1 MKRFFQVFIPSQS
14 KSRFYLSFGL
24 LFLFILSSKG
34 QEVVTPR
41 EAWSKLP
48 EILKGITAPVFP
60 AKTYNVL
67 DFGAKPDG
75 IFDNTIAIKK
85 AIQKCSS
92 KGGGIVLVPAGK
104 FFTGPIHLES
114 NVNFHLAEGAEILF
128 STDPSVYPIV
138 HTSFEGT
145 ELMNYSPLIY
155 AFNKKNIAVTG
166 KGTLNGQSSNE
177 NWWPWCSS
185 PRYGWKKDTPN
196 QKADVS
202 KLMEMADNGIP
213 VAERV
218 FGKGHYLR
226 PNFIEFFECTNAM
239 IEGVQIVN
247 TPFWVI
253 HPIKSVNVIVDGVTI
268 KSHGPNNDG
277 CDPEYSKNVWIK
289 NTTFDTGDD
298 CIAIKSGRDNDGRRV
313 AIKSENIIVQD
324 CKMYDGHGGVTIGS
338 EISAGVRNVY
348 VENCLMDSPE
358 LDRAIRIKSNSRRG
372 GLIENVFVRNIKV
385 GEVKE
390 SVLGID
396 LHYGVHGNQTGNY
409 MPQVQNIFIENSTV
423 KNGGLYGIL
432 AKGHKGYP
440 IKNIRFQDVT
450 IEQVETD
457 YLIENVEGVKLINT
471 YINGHLMESPKNN

>member
-155 AFNKKNIAVTG
+155 AFNKKNISVTG

-213 VAERV
+213 VTERV

-277 CDPEYSKNVWIK
+277 CDPEYSKNIWIK

-396 LHYGVHGNQTGNY
+396 LHYGVHGNQTGNF

>member
-1 MKRFFQVFIPSQS
+1 MKRFFQVFISSQS

-85 AIQKCSS
+85 AIQKCSI

-239 IEGVQIVN
+239 IEGVKIVN

>member
-1 MKRFFQVFIPSQS
+1 MKRFYQVFIPSQS

-34 QEVVTPR
+34 QEVVTSR

-239 IEGVQIVN
+239 IEGVKIVN

>member
-1 MKRFFQVFIPSQS
+1 MKRFFQVFISSQS

-239 IEGVQIVN
+239 IEGVKIVN

-253 HPIKSVNVIVDGVTI
+253 HPIKSVNVIVEGVTI